1 MSAMQH
7 SIAARNVARTAA
19 RFVRSSAS
27 SRERRLGLR
36 VGGPARA
43 ARSGGAV
50 PTALDR
56 DGLGPILRL
65 RARWRAVTPAR
76 TVSPRVGALRRPD
89 RLAWSARGRRGARH
103 ATALRPSPWRD

>member
-1 MSAMQH
+1 MSGMQH

-36 VGGPARA
+36 AGGAPRA
-43 ARSGGAV
+43 ARSGGAA
-50 PTALDR
+50 PAALDR
-56 DGLGPILRL
+56 DGLGSIVRL

-76 TVSPRVGALRRPD
+76 PVTLRVGSLRRPD
-89 RLAWSARGRRGARH
+89 RLVWSVPGRRAAGPASAMH
-103 ATALRPSPWRD
+103 PSPWRD